1 MLAHSSRDFICGFPL
16 TSTVLSTTDHKGL
29 PFSEPMVLS
38 QLMVSGLAFAFREAA
53 VLSFHLNYNTVV
65 VHFFQ
70 FFEF

>member
-16 TSTVLSTTDHKGL
+16 TGTVVSTTDHKGL
-29 PFSEPMVLS
+29 PYSERVVFS
-38 QLMVSGLAFAFREAA
+38 QLMVSSFVFAFREAA
-53 VLSFHLNYNTVV
+53 VLSFQLNYNTVV